1 MMHLPTSAIR
11 PVLFIESFTEVKNSK
26 QTIYLFAFPFQSIY
40 YFAHLNG
47 VNLNS
52 ECEVYVRPSKSGG
65 RATYY
70 AGRICLGGYGNV
82 DFGKE
87 TV

>member
-1 MMHLPTSAIR
+1 MYVIIYLT
-11 PVLFIESFTEVKNSK
+11 KNSK
-26 QTIYLFAFPFQSIY
+26 QTIYLVAFPFQSIY

-52 ECEVYVRPSKSGG
+52 ECEVYVRPSKWGD